1 MSTQLRRFECTQ
13 FYRTLTW
20 LLVMGSMSVFSLAGR
35 NENPSCIE
43 KERQALLRFKHG
55 IIDTQNSLS
64 SWNSEDGNCCR
75 WVGINCDNETGYVVT
90 LDLGCTLF
98 CNHLLAGELSPSLHE
113 LSYLSHLDLSGNN
126 FTANIIFI
134 NELGNLSN
142 LKYLDLSSN
151 AQLKVES
158 LEWVSGLSSLTYLG
172 MNNLDLSSI
181 AADWV
186 ESIKKLPMLQNLHLS
201 HCKLQT
207 PSIGISNSSLGFL
220 GHLKTLDLSNNNLT
234 GNFFHILEVLN
245 VGSNSLNL
253 TLLDLSFNSLEGAI
267 SELFLS
273 CLPNLQVL
281 GLSHN
286 FLTLSLSSD
295 WVPPFHLKVMKLS
308 SCNLGPNFPTWLHTH
323 MDFEYLDISCNGIRD
338 FIPDWF
344 WDLSDQLQ
352 YLNLSYNSL
361 SGTLPNT
368 TLHLE
373 HNCQIDLSYN
383 EFAGEVKPFF
393 SEAHLLNLSKNKF
406 FAATSLLCSSMVD
419 AWLAYVDISDNLLS
433 GKLPDCHMNFSS
445 LFILNLANN
454 NLSGKIPKSLGSL
467 ESLTSLDLSNN
478 SFSGEVPSSLQNKSN
493 LLFLDLGEN
502 QLSGRVPSWNGET
515 ILAFLRLQSNKF
527 HGEIPSSLCQLPSIQ
542 VLDLSLNNL
551 SGEVPSCF
559 NNFTAMSRKTN
570 WTTYYYSQ
578 LYHYILSTEDN
589 EYKFEVDY
597 RDGAWFAL
605 KGVKAKYGNNILA
618 LLKLIDLS
626 ANQLTGQI
634 PEGLTS
640 LYELVSLNLSR
651 NHFSGHIPEKIGQLT
666 QLNSLDLSNNHL
678 SGRIPISLAN
688 ISFLEYLDLSN
699 NELCGAIP
707 KGTQLQSF
715 DASKYAGNP
724 QLCGLPTLNMCPGD
738 EILPRSPGTQG
749 KNQHDHW
756 KENMGFYISLIFG
769 FIIGFWGV
777 CWTLLLP
784 SS

>member
-1 MSTQLRRFECTQ
+1 MI
-13 FYRTLTW
+13 TLTW
-20 LLVMGSMSVFSLAGR
+20 LLVVGSMLVFSLAGR

-55 IIDTQNSLS
+55 IIDTYNILS
-64 SWNSEDGNCCR
+64 SWNSEDENCCR
-75 WVGINCDNETGYVVT
+75 WVGISCYHETGNVVA
-90 LDLGCTLF
+90 LDLGCRTLF
-98 CNHLLAGELSPSLHE
+98 CYKILAGELSPSLLE

-151 AQLKVES
+151 AQMKVDS

-181 AADWV
+181 AANWV
-186 ESIKKLPMLQNLHLS
+186 ESIKMLPMLQNLHLS

-267 SELFLS
+267 SESFLS
-273 CLPNLQVL
+273 CLPNL
-281 GLSHN
+281 
-286 FLTLSLSSD
+286 
-295 WVPPFHLKVMKLS
+295 
-308 SCNLGPNFPTWLHTH
+308 
-323 MDFEYLDISCNGIRD
+323 
-338 FIPDWF
+338 
-344 WDLSDQLQ
+344 
-352 YLNLSYNSL
+352 
-361 SGTLPNT
+361 
-368 TLHLE
+368 
-373 HNCQIDLSYN
+373 QIDLSYN

-393 SEAHLLNLSKNKF
+393 SKAHLLNLSKNKF

-419 AWLAYVDISDNLLS
+419 AWLAYVDLSDNLLS

-502 QLSGRVPSWNGET
+502 QLSGRVPGWNGQT
-515 ILAFLRLQSNKF
+515 IFLRLQSN
-527 HGEIPSSLCQLPSIQ
+527 
-542 VLDLSLNNL
+542 
-551 SGEVPSCF
+551 
-559 NNFTAMSRKTN
+559 NNFTAMSRKTSLN
-570 WTTYYYSQ
+570 NYYSQ
-578 LYHYILSTEDN
+578 FYHSILSTEDN

-597 RDGAWFAL
+597 RDGAWFAW
-605 KGVKAKYGNNILA
+605 KGVKAEYHNTIA

-651 NHFSGHIPEKIGQLT
+651 NHFSGKIPEKIGQLT
-666 QLNSLDLSNNHL
+666 QLNSLDLSNNRL
-678 SGRIPISLAN
+678 TGRIPLSMAN
-688 ISFLEYLDLSN
+688 IYFLGYLDLSN
-699 NELCGAIP
+699 NDLCGAIP

-724 QLCGLPTLNMCPGD
+724 QLCGLPTLNVCPGD
-738 EILPRSPGTQG
+738 EIRQRSPGPQG
-749 KNQHDHW
+749 NNKHDHW

-769 FIIGFWGV
+769 FVIGFWGV

>member
-1 MSTQLRRFECTQ
+1 MITQLRPFECTQ
-13 FYRTLTW
+13 FYMTLTW
-20 LLVMGSMSVFSLAGR
+20 LLVVGSMLVFSLAGR
-35 NENPSCIE
+35 NENPNCIE
-43 KERQALLRFKHG
+43 KERQALLSFKHG

-75 WVGINCDNETGYVVT
+75 WVGISCDNETGYVVT

-201 HCKLQT
+201 H
-207 PSIGISNSSLGFL
+207 
-220 GHLKTLDLSNNNLT
+220 
-234 GNFFHILEVLN
+234 
-245 VGSNSLNL
+245 
-253 TLLDLSFNSLEGAI
+253 
-267 SELFLS
+267 
-273 CLPNLQVL
+273 
-281 GLSHN
+281 
-286 FLTLSLSSD
+286 
-295 WVPPFHLKVMKLS
+295 
-308 SCNLGPNFPTWLHTH
+308 
-323 MDFEYLDISCNGIRD
+323 YISCNGIRD

-344 WDLSDQLQ
+344 WDLSDQLR

-383 EFAGEVKPFF
+383 EFA
-393 SEAHLLNLSKNKF
+393 
-406 FAATSLLCSSMVD
+406 D

-433 GKLPDCHMNFSS
+433 GKLPECHMNFSN

-454 NLSGKIPKSLGSL
+454 NLSGKIPRSLGYL

-478 SFSGEVPSSLQNKSN
+478 SFSGE
-493 LLFLDLGEN
+493 F
-502 QLSGRVPSWNGET
+502 
-515 ILAFLRLQSNKF
+515 
-527 HGEIPSSLCQLPSIQ
+527 
-542 VLDLSLNNL
+542 
-551 SGEVPSCF
+551 
-559 NNFTAMSRKTN
+559 
-570 WTTYYYSQ
+570 
-578 LYHYILSTEDN
+578 YHYILSTEDN

-605 KGVKAKYGNNILA
+605 KGVKAKYGNILA

-651 NHFSGHIPEKIGQLT
+651 NHFSGNIPEKIGQLT

-749 KNQHDHW
+749 NNKHDHW